1 MPQRDMK
8 YRSNESWRHTHAAT
22 TQSSRPS
29 SSTRGDAP
37 TTVRSEDDAHAF
49 KTRQHMTKT
58 DVLALVDKAFP
69 VDFTKPA
76 PPSTFYEGWTPLFG
90 KTVDVLAHYR
100 QND

>member
-1 MPQRDMK
+1 M
-8 YRSNESWRHTHAAT
+8 YRANDSSRRQTHAAT
-22 TQSSRPS
+22 TNTKMQSSRPS

-37 TTVRSEDDAHAF
+37 TTVPSSEFDAHAF

-90 KTVDVLAHYR
+90 KTIDVMTHYR
-100 QND
+100 QN